1 MELSGSFTMESKC
14 FGILPE
20 MRPCVPSSLRLVA
33 SYQLPGL
40 PDPGRTLK
48 LGGAPDP
55 GGTLECGDAPEPG
68 GTDDYVSAPTTPL
81 RVVEEIIPHHRTVSS
96 DQEQGQR
103 DGDDIQEGATSVETR
118 ALNQEAA
125 EGLISL
131 IDPGGSPYNPR
142 APEGESSRS

>member
-1 MELSGSFTMESKC
+1 M
-14 FGILPE
+14 
-20 MRPCVPSSLRLVA
+20 
-33 SYQLPGL
+33 
-40 PDPGRTLK
+40 D
-48 LGGAPDP
+48 
-55 GGTLECGDAPEPG
+55 LEEAPEPG